1 VTDEVRGLQ
10 LTEEQQHEE
19 ESKRPDG
26 QQDSGAMVSMATQS
40 FGEEIIAADPSFV
53 PEGEDYEIDI
63 HDDGGD
69 QSPEDQRFD
78 TIVGK
83 LLDIMIEDDFEQK
96 QEAFS
101 SANCH
106 HFEDSEENKLI
117 YMDLFKEY
125 TSQIETYLEQRLQ
138 EEVPGFDMEEFY
150 EMLSTREDALVG
162 EVFDMLLSLSD
173 FDTFKDLM
181 LSYKQ
186 EKANGSLLDINIR
199 PMMLHVGDEED
210 GDHRPD
216 LDDHLIVSPAGSGK

>member
-1 VTDEVRGLQ
+1 
-10 LTEEQQHEE
+10 
-19 ESKRPDG
+19 
-26 QQDSGAMVSMATQS
+26 MVSMATQS